1 MRYLKILILIPI
13 YLFSF
18 IIFIIL
24 KSIRPI
30 IKVRFGQVKS
40 SRIGHFLINTELY
53 LLGKKMSNK
62 NFYDIIYFDE
72 IVSNLYLEKIWR
84 KKILIFP
91 RIYVS
96 KIHNINRFLFKD
108 TKFEIPE
115 FGPDGDRDKKNLLS
129 KFPCDL
135 KFSDE
140 EIKYGEKLLNEI
152 GVSEEKKIV
161 LFCLRDSAYL
171 KEKYPNKNFQYHNY
185 RDWNSDDFIYAADKL
200 AEKNYQVLRM
210 GKIVDKDFI
219 STNANVFDYANSKIN
234 NDFMDFYL
242 AYKSSFCITTATG
255 MDTFSFYFRK
265 KFAQIHL
272 PLFSSWTNNN
282 NLISSCNMYL
292 KKEKKVLNISEMF
305 HYFNKVNFNINTN
318 SLSDLGIQVLYHDK
332 NHLVDFC
339 LEAEGLYNNTYLY
352 SDHDKD
358 LQKKFWDVFNDNI
371 KKYNLSYLHGNINAT
386 FDINFLRKN
395 KKWLN

>member
-129 KFPCDL
+129 
-135 KFSDE
+135 
-140 EIKYGEKLLNEI
+140 
-152 GVSEEKKIV
+152 
-161 LFCLRDSAYL
+161 
-171 KEKYPNKNFQYHNY
+171 
-185 RDWNSDDFIYAADKL
+185 
-200 AEKNYQVLRM
+200 
-210 GKIVDKDFI
+210 
-219 STNANVFDYANSKIN
+219 
-234 NDFMDFYL
+234 
-242 AYKSSFCITTATG
+242 
-255 MDTFSFYFRK
+255 
-265 KFAQIHL
+265 
-272 PLFSSWTNNN
+272 
-282 NLISSCNMYL
+282 
-292 KKEKKVLNISEMF
+292 
-305 HYFNKVNFNINTN
+305 
-318 SLSDLGIQVLYHDK
+318 
-332 NHLVDFC
+332 
-339 LEAEGLYNNTYLY
+339 
-352 SDHDKD
+352 
-358 LQKKFWDVFNDNI
+358 
-371 KKYNLSYLHGNINAT
+371 
-386 FDINFLRKN
+386 
-395 KKWLN
+395 